1 MAELDLF
8 KLICKTL
15 ISLFFSR
22 GSVIV
27 DKRAAVG
34 TAMDNYSEMM
44 FVSDADAAGPPRIE
58 TAVSLW
64 S

>member
-15 ISLFFSR
+15 MSLFLSR
-22 GSVIV
+22 GSA

-34 TAMDNYSEMM
+34 TAVDNYSEMM